1 MSAGT
6 GGLSGVRGAGAV
18 CVRADS
24 VPASCRRVSSSRSEH
39 SGAGRDT
46 DSEEGGKDP
55 GRLG

>member
-6 GGLSGVRGAGAV
+6 GESSGVRGARAV
-18 CVRADS
+18 CVREDS
-24 VPASCRRVSSSRSEH
+24 VPASCRRASSSRAEH
-39 SGAGRDT
+39 SGAVRDT